1 MDLSFAAVS
10 GWGWISQCSL
20 DTMSQRHSGIGDA
33 THLFA
38 SCEDNL
44 MVTLLRI
51 MTALS
56 GLGLLLV
63 GIIWWLQTAT
73 AAEMLGASLLDGTGR
88 STQIGDSGAFL
99 LRYGLLALGAIRNQ
113 AALVISGGLLVGLV
127 IPGRVLSATTHGGAW
142 TPDEIAGECIILVW
156 PVNHRPSPTQH
167 AI

>member
-1 MDLSFAAVS
+1 
-10 GWGWISQCSL
+10 
-20 DTMSQRHSGIGDA
+20 MSQRHSGIGDA

-63 GIIWWLQTAT
+63 GIIWWLQPAT

-88 STQIGDSGAFL
+88 STQIGDSGAFFVGAG
-99 LRYGLLALGAIRNQ
+99 GLLALGAIRNQ
-113 AALVISGGLLVGLV
+113 VALVLSGGLLVGLV

-142 TPDEIAGECIILVW
+142 TPDEIAGECIILVLALLTAAAIRRH
-156 PVNHRPSPTQH
+156 NTQSVFR
-167 AI
+167 

>member
-1 MDLSFAAVS
+1 
-10 GWGWISQCSL
+10 
-20 DTMSQRHSGIGDA
+20 MSQRHSGIGDA

-63 GIIWWLQTAT
+63 GIIWWLQPAT

-88 STQIGDSGAFL
+88 STQIGDSGAFFVGAG
-99 LRYGLLALGAIRNQ
+99 GLLALGAIRNQ

-142 TPDEIAGECIILVW
+142 TPDEIAGECIISVLALLTAAAIRRH
-156 PVNHRPSPTQH
+156 NTQSVFR
-167 AI
+167 

>member
-1 MDLSFAAVS
+1 
-10 GWGWISQCSL
+10 
-20 DTMSQRHSGIGDA
+20 MSQRHSGIGDA

-63 GIIWWLQTAT
+63 GIIWWLQPAT

-88 STQIGDSGAFL
+88 STQIGDSGAFFVGAG
-99 LRYGLLALGAIRNQ
+99 GLLTLGAIRNQ

-127 IPGRVLSATTHGGAW
+127 IPGRVVSATTHGGAW
-142 TPDEIAGECIILVW
+142 TPDEIAGECIILVLALLTAAAIRRH
-156 PVNHRPSPTQH
+156 NTQSVFR
-167 AI
+167 

>member
-1 MDLSFAAVS
+1 
-10 GWGWISQCSL
+10 
-20 DTMSQRHSGIGDA
+20 MSQRHSGIGDA

-63 GIIWWLQTAT
+63 GIIWWLQPAT

-88 STQIGDSGAFL
+88 STQIGDSGAFFVGAG
-99 LRYGLLALGAIRNQ
+99 GLLALGAIRNQ
-113 AALVISGGLLVGLV
+113 AALLISGGLLVGLV

-142 TPDEIAGECIILVW
+142 TPDEIAGECIILVLALLTAAAIRRH
-156 PVNHRPSPTQH
+156 NTQSVFR
-167 AI
+167 